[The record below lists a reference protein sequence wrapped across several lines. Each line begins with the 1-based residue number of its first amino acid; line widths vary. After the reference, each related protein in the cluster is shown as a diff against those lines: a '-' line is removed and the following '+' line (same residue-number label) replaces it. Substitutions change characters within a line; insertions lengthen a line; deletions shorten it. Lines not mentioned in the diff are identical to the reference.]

1 MLAETLLP
9 EGRRLFSTGG
19 ISCWKLQQ
27 DNDPAHKVAEQV
39 VKDWN
44 QKHSSAVS
52 VLPNWPPNSP
62 DLNLIENVWAW
73 VQARVDEKGCKN
85 FAEFKAQ
92 VLQQL
97 AKVPKSMIDKLY
109 KSMRGRL
116 SSVIENEGGKIKY

>member
-1 MLAETLLP
+1 M
-9 EGRRLFSTGG
+9 
-19 ISCWKLQQ
+19 
-27 DNDPAHKVAEQV
+27 
-39 VKDWN
+39 
-44 QKHSSAVS
+44 
-52 VLPNWPPNSP
+52 
-62 DLNLIENVWAW
+62 
-73 VQARVDEKGCKN
+73 DEKGCKN